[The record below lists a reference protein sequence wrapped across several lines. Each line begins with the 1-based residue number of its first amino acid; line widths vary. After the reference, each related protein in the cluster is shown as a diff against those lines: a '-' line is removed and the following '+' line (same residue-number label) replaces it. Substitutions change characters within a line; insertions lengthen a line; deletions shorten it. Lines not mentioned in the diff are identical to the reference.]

1 MCFQGLAVSE
11 DSDLE
16 KTEPASP
23 RRLEKSRDEGQV
35 PRSPELSTFVVL
47 IAAGA
52 GLWLMGGH
60 LSRQLLNL
68 MKDGMK
74 VSRETGFDSGLLTER
89 LFDQSLHALLTFA
102 PFLILMFLVALAAP
116 MLLSGWLFT
125 WKSLTPD
132 LKRLNPLKGM
142 GRMFSWNSLV
152 ELAKAL
158 LKATLIGS
166 MSVWTIW
173 HNKEAVLSL
182 IAAPLMASAGHIG
195 ELVVMSFL
203 AIAGTMAVIAG
214 VDVPFRLWDHFR
226 KLKMTKEEVRQE
238 NKETEGDPHV
248 KARIRSQQ
256 RAMARKRMMAE
267 IPKADVIVTNPTHY
281 SVALKYEDG
290 KMRAP
295 RVVAK
300 GAHLLALKIRE
311 VGQQHQVPLL
321 EAPSLARALYHHA
334 ELGDEIP
341 QPLYNAV
348 AEVLAY
354 VYQLRRYREYGEPG
368 GRIPLSPKTLPVPPE
383 LDPENAESGALH
395 KAEIL

>member
-89 LFDQSLHALLTFA
+89 LFDQSLQALLTFA

-132 LKRLNPLKGM
+132 LKRLNPLKGI

-173 HNKEAVLSL
+173 HHKDAVLSL
-182 IAAPLMASAGHIG
+182 IAAPLTASAGHIG
-195 ELVVMSFL
+195 ELIVMSFL
-203 AIAGTMAVIAG
+203 AIAGTMVLIAG

-281 SVALKYEDG
+281 SIALRYEDG

-321 EAPSLARALYHHA
+321 EAPPLARALYHHA

-368 GRIPLSPKTLPVPPE
+368 GRIPPAPETLPVPPE
-383 LDPENAESGALH
+383 LDPENAASGALH
-395 KAEIL
+395 KAEIP

>member
-1 MCFQGLAVSE
+1 MSE

-35 PRSPELSTFVVL
+35 PRSAELSTFVVL
-47 IAAGA
+47 IAAGT

-60 LSRQLLNL
+60 LSRQLTHL

-74 VSRETGFDSGLLTER
+74 LSREVGFDSSLLTER
-89 LFDQSLHALLTFA
+89 LFDLSSHALLTFA
-102 PFLILMFLVALAAP
+102 PFLILMFVAALSAP

-132 LKRLNPLKGM
+132 FNRLNPLKGM
-142 GRMFSWNSLV
+142 ARMFSWNSLV

-158 LKATLIGS
+158 LKASLIGS
-166 MSVWTIW
+166 MGAWTIW
-173 HNKEAVLSL
+173 HHKEAVLSL
-182 IAAPLMASAGHIG
+182 ISAPLTASAGHIA
-195 ELVVMSFL
+195 ELIVMSFL
-203 AIAGTMAVIAG
+203 AIAGTMVLIAA
-214 VDVPFRLWDHFR
+214 VDVPFRLWDHYR
-226 KLKMTKEEVRQE
+226 KLKMTKEELRQE

-281 SVALKYEDG
+281 AVALKYEEG

-300 GAHLLALKIRE
+300 GTHLLALKIRE

-321 EAPSLARALYHHA
+321 EAPPLARALYQHA

-354 VYQLRRYREYGEPG
+354 VYQLRRYREHGEPG
-368 GRIPLSPKTLPVPPE
+368 GKIPRLPDTLAVPPE
-383 LDPENAESGALH
+383 LDPENKTPEGTGQN
-395 KAEIL
+395 